1 MNQIDGKSARALL
14 LILSTFTYLLFGAMI
29 FDKLESE
36 DDNRVRDEIERVTER
51 LKNKYNFSERDMHL
65 FEAIAIKSIPQQ
77 AGYQWQFAGAFYFAT
92 VVITTVGYGHSAPS
106 TLAGKLFCMI
116 FALFGIPMG
125 LVMFQSIGERVN
137 TFIAYS
143 LHKFRDNL
151 HQQGYTCLQEVT
163 PTHLL
168 MVSFTIGFLV
178 IVSVST
184 IGFGDLVP
192 LQQTNA
198 LQEKPLYV
206 FATILFILVGLAV
219 FSACVNLLVL
229 GFMASNADEVT
240 AANREPPSAIVLER
254 FARNSL
260 VESQLFNIQKHSTV
274 GVLPGRPRRMYSIVP
289 NSAGD
294 VNIRRQSTRRSIQ
307 DTVCCGCFKP
317 RPPRHRFS
325 LTRRPTNISHLVD
338 LELY

>member
-51 LKNKYNFSERDMHL
+51 LKNKYNLSERDMHL

-143 LHKFRDNL
+143 LHK
-151 HQQGYTCLQEVT
+151 VT

-168 MVSFTIGFLV
+168 MVSFTIGLLV
-178 IVSVST
+178 IVSGTYMFHTIEKWSIFDAYYFCMITFST

-254 FARNSL
+254 FAR
-260 VESQLFNIQKHSTV
+260 
-274 GVLPGRPRRMYSIVP
+274 
-289 NSAGD
+289 
-294 VNIRRQSTRRSIQ
+294 
-307 DTVCCGCFKP
+307 
-317 RPPRHRFS
+317 
-325 LTRRPTNISHLVD
+325 
-338 LELY
+338 